1 MNRMYFG
8 FIASVL
14 AIILSANCV
23 FAQNTAQTLPYTES
37 FSSNSGWT
45 YVNAEDL
52 DEATFNSWWIDQG
65 RLFVYYGYGDY
76 TNASYNDDCATS
88 YAYRTIKLGTSD
100 SVRIEFDI
108 TVGGERSYDYALV
121 LFAPTSQTYT
131 GSTSCFDPD
140 CLNSSYKL
148 FGPMSNL
155 AAVHKDTTIANP
167 SPNGTYNIVFVW
179 HNDADNFYNPSAIV
193 DNLSITEVNA
203 PAPAIDVNMSKYI
216 TLTSD
221 SEAVI
226 DRLNFLASTDSTG
239 VRIVRGSFDTT
250 FIIGT
255 TWSNNAIRVSGISNT
270 TKIYGNISSFYLND
284 YGNNSLLALNLSHN
298 TSLDSLYCINGQLTN
313 LDVSGLTNLKTLA
326 CYVNQ
331 LTSLDVSGLTNL
343 QTLACYGNQLTSLDV
358 SGLTNLQTL
367 ACYVNQLT
375 SLDVSGL
382 TNLQKLYCDENQLTS
397 LDVSGLTNLKRLDCA
412 DNQLT
417 SLDVSG
423 LTNLQMLTCAD
434 NQLTSLDVSGLT
446 NLQMLTCEYN
456 QLTSLD
462 VSGLTN
468 LQMLT
473 CEDNQL
479 TSLNVNGCVNLELWD
494 CAKNQLTS
502 LDVNGLTNL
511 QELYCYE
518 NQLTSLNVNGCTNLQ
533 RLECYEN
540 QLTSLN
546 VNGCSALR
554 YIDMENNSFSTQAL
568 DLLFC
573 QLPIIATD
581 DTATFFVYG
590 SNDNYATF
598 LLANSSNALDKNWSL
613 YYFDADY
620 NKQKTPAT
628 IGTYVCGSEP
638 AGLDMV
644 DSESLTLY
652 PNPAQNEVF
661 IKGIYGEMV
670 KVFDNGGKLVKQEII
685 NERLD
690 ISNLASGVYYIQVK
704 GITNKIIKE

>member
-343 QTLACYGNQLTSLDV
+343 
-358 SGLTNLQTL
+358 
-367 ACYVNQLT
+367 
-375 SLDVSGL
+375 
-382 TNLQKLYCDENQLTS
+382 
-397 LDVSGLTNLKRLDCA
+397 KRLDCA

>member
-343 QTLACYGNQLTSLDV
+343 Q
-358 SGLTNLQTL
+358 
-367 ACYVNQLT
+367 
-375 SLDVSGL
+375 
-382 TNLQKLYCDENQLTS
+382 KLYCDENQLTS

-412 DNQLT
+412 D
-417 SLDVSG
+417 
-423 LTNLQMLTCAD
+423 
-434 NQLTSLDVSGLT
+434 
-446 NLQMLTCEYN
+446 N

>member
-45 YVNAEDL
+45 YVNAEDF
-52 DEATFNSWWIDQG
+52 DEANFNSWWIDQG

-108 TVGGERSYDYALV
+108 TVGGEKSGNTYFDYALV

-155 AAVHKDTTIANP
+155 ASVHKDTTIANP

-179 HNDADNFYNPSAIV
+179 HNDADNFYNPSAMV

-255 TWSNNAIRVSGISNT
+255 TWSNNAIRVSGISDT

-313 LDVSGLTNLKTLA
+313 LDVSGLTNLQTLK
-326 CYVNQ
+326 CYSNLLTSLDVSGLTNLQTLECYSNQLTSLNVNGCTNLEELYCYENQ

-343 QTLACYGNQLTSLDV
+343 QTLECYSNQLTSLNVNGLTNLQILFCDENRLTSLDVSGLTNLQRLECYYNQLTSLDVSGVTNLQTLKCYSNRLTSLDVSGLTNLQTLECYSNQLTSLNVNGCTNLEELYCYENQLTSLDV

-367 ACYVNQLT
+367 ECY
-375 SLDVSGL
+375 S
-382 TNLQKLYCDENQLTS
+382 
-397 LDVSGLTNLKRLDCA
+397 
-412 DNQLT
+412 
-417 SLDVSG
+417 
-423 LTNLQMLTCAD
+423 
-434 NQLTSLDVSGLT
+434 
-446 NLQMLTCEYN
+446 
-456 QLTSLD
+456 
-462 VSGLTN
+462 
-468 LQMLT
+468 
-473 CEDNQL
+473 NQL
-479 TSLNVNGCVNLELWD
+479 TSLNVNG
-494 CAKNQLTS
+494 
-502 LDVNGLTNL
+502 
-511 QELYCYE
+511 Y
-518 NQLTSLNVNGCTNLQ
+518 
-533 RLECYEN
+533 
-540 QLTSLN
+540 
-546 VNGCSALR
+546 SALR
-554 YIDMENNSFSTQAL
+554 YIDMENNNFSTQAL

-581 DTATFFVYG
+581 DTATFCVYG

-613 YYFDADY
+613 YYFDANY
-620 NKQKTPAT
+620 NRQKTPAT
-628 IGTYVCGSEP
+628 AGTYVCGSEP

-661 IKGIYGEMV
+661 IKGICGEIV

-690 ISNLASGVYYIQVK
+690 ISNLASGVYYIQVN